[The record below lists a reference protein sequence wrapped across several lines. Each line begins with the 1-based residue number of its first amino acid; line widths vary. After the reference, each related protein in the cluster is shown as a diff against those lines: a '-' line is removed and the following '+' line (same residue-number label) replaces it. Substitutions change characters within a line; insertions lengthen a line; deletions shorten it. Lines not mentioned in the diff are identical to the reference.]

1 MKNLK
6 ITLITFI
13 CIFAFACKKE
23 KIEDTTKAIYYKNS
37 PNSLDNLM
45 IEVNMPE
52 KNSVAYFYGSSDSLG
67 APSTVN
73 SISYKVN
80 SNDTIV
86 NFILDDEKR
95 PQIIYFS
102 NNSGTKL
109 NQLIKFEYISSDST
123 IISIYNYNWQNN
135 TDSLLFQSRGKGDKA
150 IKTYGLRLNSTTDIG
165 TDILLAFGATGLSI
179 AAVALLPGIL
189 FAAAGYTLGQSALA
203 GVITAATFIAS
214 NSHANQQLQTQTNP
228 NAPLSPT
235 SGFIP
240 NPTGTPTNPTG
251 NKGKVLFYA
260 LSCYSGCTG
269 SGGVGTQIR
278 VEIENSNH
286 ELVASGSATVRDYS
300 TPIPANCSAGQAG
313 DLVLTLPVGGYYTT
327 VYVGSSVAYYSNV
340 YITENGCNIVS
351 L

>member
-6 ITLITFI
+6 ITLIAIT

-189 FAAAGYTLGQSALA
+189 FAAAGFTLGQSALA
-203 GVITAATFIAS
+203 GVIAAATFIAS
-214 NSHANQQLQTQTNP
+214 NSNANQQLQTQTNP
-228 NAPLSPT
+228 NAPQSPT

-240 NPTGTPTNPTG
+240 NPIGTPNYPVGITINWGISITGTDIDGQSP
-251 NKGKVLFYA
+251 A
-260 LSCYSGCTG
+260 TG
-269 SGGVGTQIR
+269 SINIR
-278 VEIENSNH
+278 AANRNQVSISYSN
-286 ELVASGSATVRDYS
+286 SGSSNEVRQILLSNIPS
-300 TPIPANCSAGQAG
+300 TIEINANFNRS
-313 DLVLTLPVGGYYTT
+313 L
-327 VYVGSSVAYYSNV
+327 
-340 YITENGCNIVS
+340 YITIGPYLLAYPDSQNPDDIGKTSIYS
-351 L
+351 RIYQ